1 MMSNLDGT
9 NHGGSK
15 VPRPSAD
22 QTEGEYLSAKKR
34 MRPGEEY
41 ESGKKSRLTV
51 EPLARSGN
59 NKNSSNTV
67 EGILRVRAVYVVVCT
82 TQRYLES

>member
-51 EPLARSGN
+51 ESLARSGN
-59 NKNSSNTV
+59 NKIPRIPWKESYVCARYTSSCV
-67 EGILRVRAVYVVVCT
+67 LRKGI
-82 TQRYLES
+82 